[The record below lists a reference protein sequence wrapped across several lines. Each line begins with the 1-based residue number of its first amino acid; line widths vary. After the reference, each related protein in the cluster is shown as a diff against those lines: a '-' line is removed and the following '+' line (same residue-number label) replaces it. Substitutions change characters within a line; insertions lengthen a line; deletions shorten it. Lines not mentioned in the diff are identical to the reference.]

1 MKTLAVALT
10 MLAAATLNAAALE
23 PHAPQ
28 HALTEHLSAGKNR
41 YLGNW
46 IAGATELSRQSVRS
60 ARCKRAQ
67 REVRGR
73 ISAAGPR
80 DIPVLRTRAEIAR
93 PAK

>member
-10 MLAAATLNAAALE
+10 MLAAAMLNAAALE

-46 IAGATELSRQSVRS
+46 IAGATELSRGRAFDRQGANVLSVRCGDVY
-60 ARCKRAQ
+60 RQ
-67 REVRGR
+67 LDRG
-73 ISAAGPR
+73 ISR
-80 DIPVLRTRAEIAR
+80 Y
-93 PAK
+93 